1 METRVR
7 KWRHSLALRISK
19 PFAEEVGIKPNSV
32 VDISLADGKL
42 IITPVAE
49 PKLTLGQLL
58 AQVNKAN
65 LHSEVESGPA
75 MGREAW

>member
-1 METRVR
+1 
-7 KWRHSLALRISK
+7 LALRISK

-58 AQVNKAN
+58 AQVNEVN